1 MEESILQGIGYAIPA
16 LVTGAVA
23 YFVMSGLRNQETN
36 EKKLDLLAQKKK
48 ESLPIRLQAYER
60 ILLFCERINPVKMLV
75 RIKPIGDSSE
85 AYLQLLLASIEQE
98 FQHNM
103 VQQLYISDDCWNV
116 VITAKIAVINN
127 LKKVFNASDS
137 ATDFREKVFLEYS
150 TKAPAT
156 DTAVAF
162 LKNEVK
168 KIIYHLHFEIYILHQ
183 VYLNE
188 IFTLSFF

>member
-1 MEESILQGIGYAIPA
+1 MEDSILQGIGYAIPA

-23 YFVMSGLRNQETN
+23 YFVMSGLRTQESH

-75 RIKPIGDSSE
+75 RIKPIGDSSD

-116 VITAKIAVINN
+116 VVTTKIAVINN
-127 LKKVFNASDS
+127 LKKVSNASDS

-150 TKAPAT
+150 KKAPAT

-168 KIIYHLHFEIYILHQ
+168 KII
-183 VYLNE
+183 
-188 IFTLSFF
+188 

>member
-1 MEESILQGIGYAIPA
+1 MEESILEGIGYAIPA

-23 YFVMSGLRNQETN
+23 YFVMSGLKTQQTH

-103 VQQLYISDDCWNV
+103 VQQLYISDDCWNIV
-116 VITAKIAVINN
+116 VTTKIAIINN
-127 LKKVFNASDS
+127 LKKVSNASDS

-150 TKAPAT
+150 KKAPAT

-168 KIIYHLHFEIYILHQ
+168 KKHLIS
-183 VYLNE
+183 
-188 IFTLSFF
+188 SF

>member
-1 MEESILQGIGYAIPA
+1 MEETILEGIGYAIPA

-36 EKKLDLLAQKKK
+36 EKKLDLLAQKKR

-60 ILLFCERINPVKMLV
+60 MLV
-75 RIKPIGDSSE
+75 FCE

-103 VQQLYISDDCWNV
+103 VQQLYISDECWNV
-116 VITAKIAVINN
+116 VIASKAAVINK
-127 LKKVFNASDS
+127 LKLVSTSSTLANE
-137 ATDFREKVFLEYS
+137 FREQILLEYAK
-150 TKAPAT
+150 KAPQT
-156 DTAVAF
+156 DTAIAF

-168 KIIYHLHFEIYILHQ
+168 KII
-183 VYLNE
+183 
-188 IFTLSFF
+188 

>member
-1 MEESILQGIGYAIPA
+1 MEENILEGIGYAIPA

-23 YFVMSGLRNQETN
+23 YFVMSGLRTQETN
-36 EKKLDLLAQKKK
+36 ERKLDLLAQKKK

-60 ILLFCERINPVKMLV
+60 MLLFCERINPVKMLV
-75 RIKPIGDSSE
+75 RIKPIGDSPE

-103 VQQLYISDDCWNV
+103 VQQLYISDECWSV
-116 VITAKIAVINN
+116 VIASKTAVINK
-127 LKKVFNASDS
+127 LKKVSKTSDT

-150 TKAPAT
+150 KKAPAT
-156 DTAVAF
+156 DTAIAF

-168 KIIYHLHFEIYILHQ
+168 KII
-183 VYLNE
+183 
-188 IFTLSFF
+188 

>member
-1 MEESILQGIGYAIPA
+1 MEENILEGIGYAIPA

-23 YFVMSGLRNQETN
+23 YFVMSGLRTQETN

-60 ILLFCERINPVKMLV
+60 MLLFCERINPVKMLV
-75 RIKPIGDSSE
+75 RIKPIGDSPE

-103 VQQLYISDDCWNV
+103 VQQLYISDECWSV
-116 VITAKIAVINN
+116 VIASKTAVINK
-127 LKKVFNASDS
+127 LKQVSNTLDT

-150 TKAPAT
+150 KKAPAT
-156 DTAVAF
+156 DTAIAF

-168 KIIYHLHFEIYILHQ
+168 KII
-183 VYLNE
+183 
-188 IFTLSFF
+188 